1 MNISISRVQRSSIKR
16 PPQSK
21 IRDTAAAP
29 SLGFSETLASVTAM
43 TEEQAQKIRDIY
55 DFTVSIET
63 IPADD
68 KDITKRGTSGSL
80 QEVVVAPNILHLMSK
95 DPSIKKRVY
104 GYIDSYIHEDLKS
117 LAQMEELHGV
127 TVTGHSLI
135 IHKDGTYTVWSAS
148 VASPGEVEKGRRI
161 EADKL
166 KEKAEQAHIAAVAR
180 NETELVMAEG
190 CGKQPVTQPGEPA
203 LPAAI
208 RALSSR
214 DLLKLSLLI
223 RNSKSDKRQ

>member
-117 LAQMEELHGV
+117 LAQMEEMHGV

-148 VASPGEVEKGRRI
+148 VASPEDVERGRRI
-161 EADKL
+161 EADKQ

-180 NETELVMAEG
+180 SETESAMPG
-190 CGKQPVTQPGEPA
+190 GYGKQPVTQPGEPA

-223 RNSKSDKRQ
+223 RNSKSDKV